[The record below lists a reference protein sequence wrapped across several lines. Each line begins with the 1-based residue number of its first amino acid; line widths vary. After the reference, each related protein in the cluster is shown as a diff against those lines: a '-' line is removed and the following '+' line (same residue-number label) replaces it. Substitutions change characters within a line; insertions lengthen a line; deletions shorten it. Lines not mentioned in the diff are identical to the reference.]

1 MSNPKAKKARRQER
15 TEAERATARELDEAA
30 VVAVDAALA
39 VAPAVAGT
47 GGKSGDEAAIEAGVT
62 TEDAARFVLKRVN
75 EVLSTH
81 EYLDELRA
89 WLWTE
94 DENIDD
100 ALTKAGA
107 ATGLEIR
114 LTPRHS

>member
-1 MSNPKAKKARRQER
+1 MSNSKNKNARRQER
-15 TEAERATARELDEAA
+15 TETERGAARELDEAA
-30 VVAVDAALA
+30 AVAVDAALA
-39 VAPAVAGT
+39 VAPGVAGT
-47 GGKSGDEAAIEAGVT
+47 GKPGDEAAIEAGVT
-62 TEDAARFVLKRVN
+62 NADGARFVLKRVN

-100 ALTKAGA
+100 AMTKGGA
-107 ATGLEIR
+107 ENGFEIR
-114 LTPRHS
+114 LTPRHA

>member
-1 MSNPKAKKARRQER
+1 MSNPKAKKARRQVR
-15 TEAERATARELDEAA
+15 AEAERSTARELDQASA
-30 VVAVDAALA
+30 VAVDAALA
-39 VAPAVAGT
+39 IAPGVAGT
-47 GGKSGDEAAIEAGVT
+47 GGKPGDEAALEVGV
-62 TEDAARFVLKRVN
+62 DNADSARFVLKRVN

-94 DENIDD
+94 DENIDE
-100 ALTKAGA
+100 ALTKGGA

-114 LTPRHS
+114 LTPRHA